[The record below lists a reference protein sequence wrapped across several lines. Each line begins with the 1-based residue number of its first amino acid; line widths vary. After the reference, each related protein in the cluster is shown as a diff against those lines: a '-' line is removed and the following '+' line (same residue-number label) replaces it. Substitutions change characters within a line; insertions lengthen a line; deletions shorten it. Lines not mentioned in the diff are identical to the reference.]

1 MVAVYGPKDIQRRED
16 FTLDGFIKVDLSYC
30 LFAKPVKRALPT
42 DLKDIERYQATQL
55 TEALS
60 SVVQLK
66 RYFLTQK
73 IISILNRYPK
83 SQIDICVQVIESHHD
98 NETMAAMVTCAGCA
112 LASAGLD
119 MFGLVCAAG
128 NDETFVALMPEL
140 NQVTGLMATSEKDI
154 NNVMGEAR
162 GIYPHIYQHFVQ

>member
-1 MVAVYGPKDIQRRED
+1 MTNTSFFLFITIWLVHSDNTEKFLFNLNVLNVSIGWPLINAANGSAYMEYKGSKVMVAVYGPKDIQRRED

-66 RYFLTQK
+66 RYN
-73 IISILNRYPK
+73 IK
-83 SQIDICVQVIESHHD
+83 S
-98 NETMAAMVTCAGCA
+98 
-112 LASAGLD
+112 
-119 MFGLVCAAG
+119 
-128 NDETFVALMPEL
+128 
-140 NQVTGLMATSEKDI
+140 KK
-154 NNVMGEAR
+154 
-162 GIYPHIYQHFVQ
+162 